1 MVKLMEYDGYIPL
14 CDVEFPV
21 NTRISYYTSDYS
33 KLLTVDSKI
42 YGLGTIYGRYSYL
55 RKGLLYID
63 AGQSTL
69 RNSLTPASYV
79 IILATKDSK
88 PIMIVNNFYKG
99 TNIVKAVIKYF
110 KTELGYKR
118 SNVKYMDSSEINN
131 FIYERVIPARDLANP
146 TKVINRIISKYESQ
160 EVQLD
165 SSTAIG

>member
-1 MVKLMEYDGYIPL
+1 
-14 CDVEFPV
+14 
-21 NTRISYYTSDYS
+21 
-33 KLLTVDSKI
+33 
-42 YGLGTIYGRYSYL
+42 
-55 RKGLLYID
+55 
-63 AGQSTL
+63 
-69 RNSLTPASYV
+69 
-79 IILATKDSK
+79 
-88 PIMIVNNFYKG
+88 MIVNNFYKG